1 MVYYPRRMET
11 HAITLQTTHTT
22 PWNMSTHKYRT
33 VAEINETITKRI
45 GRTLCNDKSRGLETR
60 SLVACGEKLR
70 NETKKRIR
78 DHPSNNGNDRLLLFL
93 AQTRLTFAVDF
104 SRQHRRLSNSFKT
117 EDANWRKWNEM
128 KVKLACTCTH
138 HVDLQ
143 MKERTKR
150 RRFLP
155 KKHVRHM
162 PIYGRERVCHWV
174 KSAYDWRAHER
185 NIGQTE
191 GQHTNVQL

>member
-1 MVYYPRRMET
+1 
-11 HAITLQTTHTT
+11 
-22 PWNMSTHKYRT
+22 MSTHKYRT

-45 GRTLCNDKSRGLETR
+45 GRTLCNDKSKGLETR

-117 EDANWRKWNEM
+117 EDAN
-128 KVKLACTCTH
+128 
-138 HVDLQ
+138 
-143 MKERTKR
+143 
-150 RRFLP
+150 
-155 KKHVRHM
+155 
-162 PIYGRERVCHWV
+162 
-174 KSAYDWRAHER
+174 
-185 NIGQTE
+185 
-191 GQHTNVQL
+191 